1 MSVVNK
7 AVVRRL
13 YEEAFG
19 QGKPEV
25 LDEVL
30 NPDFVCY
37 YPNAEGGEDYWLQRT
52 FSLPGQGGR
61 KMPMRERLRKGKA
74 EQERRA
80 LQAAR
85 RADEIWS
92 ASSLKM
98 RTAEREP
105 REAVYR
111 AEMLKWR
118 IEGRALRPRQPRSLE
133 AGRH

>member
-1 MSVVNK
+1 
-7 AVVRRL
+7 
-13 YEEAFG
+13 
-19 QGKPEV
+19 
-25 LDEVL
+25 VL

-85 RADEIWS
+85 RAEEILS
-92 ASSLKM
+92 ASSSQM
-98 RTAEREP
+98 RTAERAP
-105 REAVYR
+105 REALYR

-118 IEGRALRPRQPRSLE
+118 IEGSGFSPRRPRSLLV
-133 AGRH
+133 GRR

>member
-1 MSVVNK
+1 
-7 AVVRRL
+7 
-13 YEEAFG
+13 
-19 QGKPEV
+19 
-25 LDEVL
+25 
-30 NPDFVCY
+30 
-37 YPNAEGGEDYWLQRT
+37 
-52 FSLPGQGGR
+52 
-61 KMPMRERLRKGKA
+61 MPMRERLRKRKA

>member
-1 MSVVNK
+1 
-7 AVVRRL
+7 
-13 YEEAFG
+13 
-19 QGKPEV
+19 
-25 LDEVL
+25 
-30 NPDFVCY
+30 
-37 YPNAEGGEDYWLQRT
+37 
-52 FSLPGQGGR
+52 
-61 KMPMRERLRKGKA
+61 MRERLRKGKA

-98 RTAEREP
+98 RRAEREP

-118 IEGRALRPRQPRSLE
+118 IEGGSLRPRPPRSLE
-133 AGRH
+133 LGGARRKRKPF